1 MDGGLRGGGGMG
13 ALQPEVH
20 IWNGG
25 EVEGG
30 GAGLSGRWGSWGG
43 DAVTVVAY
51 FNQLLLENLGKYRPL
66 FNSIFVLS
74 SCYYGMMMIAS

>member
-1 MDGGLRGGGGMG
+1 MGGLPGGGGMG

-25 EVEGG
+25 EVGV
-30 GAGLSGRWGSWGG
+30 GAGLSGGWGSGG